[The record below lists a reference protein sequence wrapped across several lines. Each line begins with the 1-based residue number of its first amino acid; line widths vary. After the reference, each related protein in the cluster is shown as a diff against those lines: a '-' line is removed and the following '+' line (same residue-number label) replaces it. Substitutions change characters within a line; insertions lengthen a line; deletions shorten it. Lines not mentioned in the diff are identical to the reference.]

1 MSKNGVSV
9 VETVG
14 KSQAEVEAR
23 ANEQIAA
30 RVSAKQDGNAAA
42 SEGDA
47 HLLVELTEESYKMLR
62 EVVDRATA
70 RGLDSSFDHW
80 LADAI
85 KSGTTARLRT
95 WDDRDGTR
103 LLKQAASGNANAIAQ
118 LMKIIERSK
127 VGTNPSL

>member
-1 MSKNGVSV
+1 MSKNGVEV
-9 VETVG
+9 VG
-14 KSQAEVEAR
+14 KSQAEVEAK
-23 ANEQIAA
+23 ADAQIAA
-30 RVSAKQDGNAAA
+30 RVSTKQDANAAIDD
-42 SEGDA
+42 S
-47 HLLVELTEESYKMLR
+47 HLVVMLSEESYKMLR

-103 LLKQAASGNANAIAQ
+103 LLKQAVSGNANAIAQ
-118 LMKIIERSK
+118 LMKIIEKSK
-127 VGTNPSL
+127 TGTNPSL